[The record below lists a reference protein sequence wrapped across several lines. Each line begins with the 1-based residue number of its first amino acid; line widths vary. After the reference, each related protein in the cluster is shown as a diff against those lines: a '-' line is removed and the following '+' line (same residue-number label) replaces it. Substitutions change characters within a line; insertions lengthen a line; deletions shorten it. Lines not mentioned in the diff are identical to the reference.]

1 MGLRSGIG
9 WLWVA
14 ELLALPSVAAA
25 QEQAIGRPY
34 ASVLTVSTSP
44 SLLRTG
50 SAGPATIFQRATS
63 VGQRSNYW
71 LEGAIAGGVLLA
83 ATGMFLANG
92 LCDADSG
99 TDNCTSAV
107 LLAGL
112 STGTAGA
119 VIGAFVGKTIKKG
132 GDGTP
137 P

>member
-14 ELLALPSVAAA
+14 VLLALPSVAAA

-34 ASVLTVSTSP
+34 ASILTVSTSP

-63 VGQRSNYW
+63 VSPRTNYW
-71 LEGAIAGGVLLA
+71 LEGAIAGGTLLGVAGVLFA
-83 ATGMFLANG
+83 ID
-92 LCDADSG
+92 LCNPDSG
-99 TDNCTSAV
+99 TDNCASPII
-107 LLAGL
+107 LGGL
-112 STGTAGA
+112 TTATVGA
-119 VIGAFVGKTIKKG
+119 VVGAFVGKAIHKG
-132 GDGTP
+132 GDETP